1 MLLAAHSMRGI
12 VEAKNL
18 SRSQL
23 LLLQKSVVVCLLV
36 YAAVA
41 KKCGSLIENEVF
53 PPHPQLWCECSVNID
68 LIMSHTLVSIA
79 LSYLEQ

>member
-1 MLLAAHSMRGI
+1 M
-12 VEAKNL
+12 

-36 YAAVA
+36 YAAMARKRKVA
-41 KKCGSLIENEVF
+41 AKRRSLIENELF
-53 PPHPQLWCECSVNID
+53 SPHPQLWCECSVNIN
-68 LIMSHTLVSIA
+68 LLMSHTLVSVA

>member
-1 MLLAAHSMRGI
+1 MRGI

-18 SRSQL
+18 SWSQH

-41 KKCGSLIENEVF
+41 KKKKIAAKCRGMIEN
-53 PPHPQLWCECSVNID
+53 
-68 LIMSHTLVSIA
+68 
-79 LSYLEQ
+79 